1 MGSSES
7 LGLNED
13 VDHSA
18 HRVNAVAKAMATVAP
33 ARPFEEMEG
42 KLGVGGVVK
51 NVVED
56 CNDEG
61 GSQLLGVSLDGR

>member
-1 MGSSES
+1 
-7 LGLNED
+7 
-13 VDHSA
+13 
-18 HRVNAVAKAMATVAP
+18 
-33 ARPFEEMEG
+33 MEG